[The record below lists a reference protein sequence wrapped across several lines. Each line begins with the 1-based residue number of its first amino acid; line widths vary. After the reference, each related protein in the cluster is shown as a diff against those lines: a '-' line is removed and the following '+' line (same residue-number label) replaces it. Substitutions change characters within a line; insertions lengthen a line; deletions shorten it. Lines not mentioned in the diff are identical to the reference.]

1 MVACKIELAR
11 KTGEVVCKT
20 EVPSP
25 RQLERFRC
33 MLQHE
38 NLVKGPLD
46 MDAEDSG
53 DSESDSTLQLPGAE
67 ENVENEFHDRL
78 PETLVRNRADADAQ
92 KNVKT
97 SDGSLLTLGG
107 IPDDLVDYAKA
118 VDASQVAH
126 GCFEEFN
133 QTVARYQER
142 FKEKTEALIESSEP
156 TDIYQIAK
164 ETGNF
169 DIRGK
174 IGQQF
179 QREHRKGT
187 EKWRHYKTLSPEL
200 KLGYRRNWGKDKH
213 KKYERRETHNELT
226 KKCKTVKKIWG
237 TFGFHVER
245 LGGWGW
251 EPAVNG
257 AKKLCSRA
265 ALCGPDWCKKDK
277 WSDMGIFACT
287 EESEADVFEEVW
299 GTFLKKINTDG
310 CRTETTNE
318 DVKDT
323 QEIEEASFQTPKR
336 RRNAVES
343 AGGKGKK
350 QKAIT
355 PEKNED
361 RTMVMRRI
369 SSKRS
374 CKSKVRVAQE
384 SQHC

>member
-46 MDAEDSG
+46 LDSEDS
-53 DSESDSTLQLPGAE
+53 DESDSSELADAE
-67 ENVENEFHDRL
+67 KNVENEFHDRL
-78 PETLVRNRADADAQ
+78 PETLVRNRADADAE

-97 SDGSLLTLGG
+97 SDGPLLTLGG
-107 IPDDLVDYAKA
+107 IPDELVDYAKV
-118 VDASQVAH
+118 VDAS

-133 QTVARYQER
+133 QTVVRYQER
-142 FKEKTEALIESSEP
+142 FKEKTEAMIESSEP
-156 TDIYQIAK
+156 SGDEPVDIYQIAK
-164 ETGNF
+164 ETGVF
-169 DIRGK
+169 DIRGR

-187 EKWRHYKTLSPEL
+187 ERWRHYKALTPEL
-200 KLGYRRNWGKDKH
+200 KPGYRKSWGKDKH
-213 KKYERRETHNELT
+213 KHYECGETHNELT

-251 EPAVNG
+251 RPAVNG

-323 QEIEEASFQTPKR
+323 QEIQEASFQTPKR
-336 RRNAVES
+336 RRKAVES
-343 AGGKGKK
+343 AGGKGKNRK
-350 QKAIT
+350 KLFQRKT
-355 PEKNED
+355 KTKP
-361 RTMVMRRI
+361 MVMT
-369 SSKRS
+369 KRLF
-374 CKSKVRVAQE
+374 KKKLQN
-384 SQHC
+384 

>member
-1 MVACKIELAR
+1 M
-11 KTGEVVCKT
+11 
-20 EVPSP
+20 
-25 RQLERFRC
+25 
-33 MLQHE
+33 
-38 NLVKGPLD
+38 
-46 MDAEDSG
+46 
-53 DSESDSTLQLPGAE
+53 
-67 ENVENEFHDRL
+67 
-78 PETLVRNRADADAQ
+78 
-92 KNVKT
+92 
-97 SDGSLLTLGG
+97 LTLGG
-107 IPDDLVDYAKA
+107 IPDELVDYAKA

-142 FKEKTEALIESSEP
+142 FKEKTEAMIESSEP
-156 TDIYQIAK
+156 SGDEPVDIYQIAK
-164 ETGNF
+164 ETGVF
-169 DIRGK
+169 DIRGR

-187 EKWRHYKTLSPEL
+187 ERWRHYKALTPEL
-200 KLGYRRNWGKDKH
+200 KRGYRKSWGKDKH
-213 KKYERRETHNELT
+213 KHYECGETHNEVT

-251 EPAVNG
+251 RAAVNG

-287 EESEADVFEEVW
+287 EESEEDVFEEVW
-299 GTFLKKINTDG
+299 GSFLKKFNTDG

-336 RRNAVES
+336 RRKAVES
-343 AGGKGKK
+343 AGGKGK
-350 QKAIT
+350 
-355 PEKNED
+355 N
-361 RTMVMRRI
+361 RTSQLLQRKTKTKPMVMT
-369 SSKRS
+369 KRLF
-374 CKSKVRVAQE
+374 KKKLQN
-384 SQHC
+384 